1 MSINTLVDLLSNI
14 DIVLG
19 FFDDCHVL
27 DMSSYSPH
35 PRRVSL
41 IWYICLYMYDKI
53 SFLQNIPNIYSE
65 FM

>member
-14 DIVLG
+14 DIDVLG

-41 IWYICLYMYDKI
+41 M
-53 SFLQNIPNIYSE
+53 FIYV
-65 FM
+65 